1 MARILSSVAA
11 LRRAASLRAGGSGF
25 PDGADPGFC
34 FFEVFSVNDCH
45 FDDRERVGEGVVAV
59 FGGFGHA
66 SADEAGDFVFA
77 EFFAE
82 IRELLPAV
90 VDEAGSRFLA
100 GGEAKD
106 MHLLRR
112 DGKWFKCH

>member
-1 MARILSSVAA
+1 MGIAGAFSSARRGRAPRDLT
-11 LRRAASLRAGGSGF
+11 RRGYRGIWPRRVVNFSLAGVGHFSRA
-25 PDGADPGFC
+25 PK
-34 FFEVFSVNDCH
+34 
-45 FDDRERVGEGVVAV
+45 
-59 FGGFGHA
+59 A